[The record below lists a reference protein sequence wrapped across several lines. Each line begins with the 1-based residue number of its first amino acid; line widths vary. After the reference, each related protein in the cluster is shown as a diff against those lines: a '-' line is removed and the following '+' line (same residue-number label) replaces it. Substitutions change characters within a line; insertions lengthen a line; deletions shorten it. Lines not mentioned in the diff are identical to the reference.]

1 MKGWR
6 VKGLGSKDWVEGL
19 NMMVKGS
26 GLWFTSLR
34 SQVWGF
40 ECRV

>member
-19 NMMVKGS
+19 NVMVKGS
-26 GLWFTSLR
+26 GLWFTFALPGL
-34 SQVWGF
+34 GF
-40 ECRV
+40 